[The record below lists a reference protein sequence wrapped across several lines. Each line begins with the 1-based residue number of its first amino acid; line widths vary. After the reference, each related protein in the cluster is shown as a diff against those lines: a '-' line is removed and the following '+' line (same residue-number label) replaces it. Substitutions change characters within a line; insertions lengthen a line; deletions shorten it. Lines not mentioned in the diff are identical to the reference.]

1 MIRIPAIDLRD
12 GRVVRLRQGDFA
24 AETRYDVNPL
34 ALAQRYE
41 REGATH
47 LHVVDLDAARDGS
60 ATQRHLI
67 AEICSGTGLSVQ
79 AGGGIR
85 TRSHVEMMLTTGV
98 ARVVIGSV
106 AVRAPDQVI
115 AWAEEFG
122 QERILIALDTRC
134 DADGVFRLPVSG
146 WTESTE
152 ITLHDRLDQF
162 LAAGIQDVLCT
173 DIARDGMLSGPN
185 TDLYA
190 GLTARYPALRIQASG
205 GLSTLTDLA
214 ALHAAGCAGVVMGR
228 ALLEGRF
235 TLAEALAC

>member
-24 AETRYDVNPL
+24 AETRYEVNAL

-67 AEICSGTGLSVQ
+67 AEICSGTGLAVQ

-98 ARVVIGSV
+98 ERVVIGSV
-106 AVRAPDQVI
+106 AVRAPEQVI
-115 AWAEEFG
+115 AWAGEFG
-122 QERILIALDTRC
+122 NERILIALDTRLG
-134 DADGVFRLPVSG
+134 ADGVFRLPVSG

-152 ITLHDRLDQF
+152 VTLTERIEQF
-162 LAAGIQDVLCT
+162 LAAGISEFLCT

-185 TDLYA
+185 FELYA
-190 GLTARYPALRIQASG
+190 ELAARYPGVRIQASG
-205 GLSTLTDLA
+205 GLSTLADLK
-214 ALHAAGCAGVVMGR
+214 ALSAAGCAGVVMGR

-235 TLAEALAC
+235 TLPEALAC

>member
-24 AETRYDVNPL
+24 AETRYEVNAL

-41 REGATH
+41 RDGATH

-67 AEICSGTGLSVQ
+67 AEICSGTGLVVQ

-98 ARVVIGSV
+98 ERVVIGSV
-106 AVRAPDQVI
+106 AVRAPEQVI
-115 AWAEEFG
+115 AWAGEFG
-122 QERILIALDTRC
+122 NDRILIALDTRLG
-134 DADGVFRLPVSG
+134 ADGVFRLPVSG

-152 ITLHDRLDQF
+152 VTLTERIEQF
-162 LAAGIQDVLCT
+162 LAAGISEFLCT

-185 TDLYA
+185 FELYA
-190 GLTARYPALRIQASG
+190 ELAARYPGVRIQASG
-205 GLSTLTDLA
+205 GLSTLADLK
-214 ALHAAGCAGVVMGR
+214 ALSATGCAGVVMGR

-235 TLAEALAC
+235 TLPEALAC